1 MKALQHSFIVHW
13 LWLHDILNSKVSGI
27 DALNMLCHTLMDKF
41 ILKLYNAS
49 LFQLD
54 PVVSNKIQMY
64 NEYVKNNNMVLLC
77 KSYLSASQQSL
88 VISMT
93 ET

>member
-1 MKALQHSFIVHW
+1 MKSFTALLHCP
-13 LWLHDILNSKVSGI
+13 LWLHDILNSKVTAI
-27 DALNMLCHTLMDKF
+27 DEWYILCHTLMDKF

-49 LFQLD
+49 LFLLY
-54 PVVSNKIQMY
+54 PVVSTKIQLY
-64 NEYVKNNNMVLLC
+64 NEYVKNNNMTLLC

-88 VISMT
+88 VILMT